1 MAGCISQV
9 EEKSPRGARGGGAGS
24 GGEMPY
30 TREAAASCANAANEL
45 AFGGAGPPVFG
56 EEFPIINLK
65 NPSEKIEMLIDAIET
80 NKKIEGLELPDGYNI

>member
-1 MAGCISQV
+1 MHDKHWAEDAPLRV
-9 EEKSPRGARGGGAGS
+9 EREERIAREQMEKERLEKLSKARTGA
-24 GGEMPY
+24 EFNDLY
-30 TREAAASCANAANEL
+30 LE
-45 AFGGAGPPVFG
+45 VFG